1 MKSNKVL
8 VVIVIVLIL
17 INCTLLSF
25 VWLNVYHV
33 KRHPPIQGPA
43 FDFLSRELQ
52 LTPAQKT
59 QYEKLRNAHAYFADS
74 VNTQTRMM
82 RDSFFDRLKDP
93 SVKPEIIN
101 TLEKKISDNTAKL
114 DTSTFYHFRRFR
126 AILTAAQQ
134 EKFDDVIQDVL
145 HGMGGRPPQGGPSG
159 GENMRPGPPQGG
171 PPQNEPHGKGM
182 RHPGGPPDGQGM
194 GRHPFGPPQGG
205 PPPPDEGRHGPG
217 GGGPPPDG
225 GRPGGPPPPNEG
237 PPPNGGPP
245 QN

>member
-52 LTPAQKT
+52 LTPAQKG

-74 VNTQTRMM
+74 VSTQTRMM

-134 EKFDDVIQDVL
+134 QKFDDVIQDVL
-145 HGMGGRPPQGGPSG
+145 RGMGGRPPQGG
-159 GENMRPGPPQGG
+159 NMHPGSPPDG
-171 PPQNEPHGKGM
+171 PPQNGPHGKGI

-194 GRHPFGPPQGG
+194 GRHPFGPPPPDGGWHGPGGG
-205 PPPPDEGRHGPG
+205 PPPPN
-217 GGGPPPDG
+217 GGPPPDG
-225 GRPGGPPPPNEG
+225 GRPGGG
-237 PPPNGGPP
+237 PTPNGGPL
-245 QN
+245 